1 MSPPPPPLG
10 RGRKRASQAF
20 DAALDDAELATAR
33 TALNQGRWTDVRA
46 LLAAT
51 GDDWDRRGHRVTV
64 LAQEPATLAWARD
77 WQLAEPESADA
88 AVLLGCAAVERALHG
103 KERPDSAREACRSG
117 RRPSPPTTPLPGSDS
132 SFWSARS
139 EPRTTWSAS
148 STRCATGTPSIT
160 TRTT

>member
-10 RGRKRASQAF
+10 RGRKRTSQAF
-20 DAALDDAELATAR
+20 DAALDDAELVTAR

-103 KERPDSAREACRSG
+103 KERPDSAREACR
-117 RRPSPPTTPLPGSDS
+117 RAAALAPDDPTPGSDS
-132 SFWSARS
+132 SSWSARS
-139 EPRTTWSAS
+139 ERRATWSAS
-148 STRCATGTPSIT
+148 STRCVTGTPSIT